1 MRYADDFMILK
12 RSRKA
17 AERTMESMTRF
28 VEGRLFLR
36 VNREKSFVA
45 HISRGVRYLGYG
57 FYRSGGELRFRVHP
71 KSMAALKDR
80 VREILVFV
88 NRCFPK
94 SRWSF
99 PTLVVGNSPS
109 SRQGVQARRQCL
121 ARRYVE

>member
-94 SRWSF
+94 ITMVVPHSRGGEF
-99 PTLVVGNSPS
+99 PILTTGCPSPS
-109 SRQGVQARRQCL
+109 SVPS
-121 ARRYVE
+121 